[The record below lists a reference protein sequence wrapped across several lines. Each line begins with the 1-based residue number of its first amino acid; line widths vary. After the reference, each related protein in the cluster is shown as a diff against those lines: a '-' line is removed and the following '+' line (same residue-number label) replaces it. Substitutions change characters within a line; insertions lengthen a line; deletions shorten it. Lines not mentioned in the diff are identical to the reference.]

1 MTHNIKIKKTN
12 TLKFAE
18 LILLVLVWVVLIAAP
33 VFFNGN
39 KSLEWQDFLNP
50 METIIPLFF
59 IFLINR
65 FILVPKL
72 LFNKRRLSYLI
83 SVAGLIAV
91 FSLGSLFFSS
101 KLVDGKPQYEINNQL
116 QPPPPH
122 LDPAGNR
129 FPPPMEPLRGRP
141 MPPFANLLIFSFL
154 LIGFD
159 TGLRVSFRLA
169 ETEKAKAK
177 LEKENVGTQL
187 AFLRNQVSPHF
198 FMNTLNN
205 IHSLIDFDSEEAKES
220 IIRLSKLM
228 RHLLYESEIEKIPI
242 QKEIDFIK
250 NYVDLMKLRFSDRV
264 KINLNIPE
272 QLPDKKIPPLL
283 FTSYLENAFKHGI
296 SYQHTSFV
304 NITFFVESDNLSFEV
319 RNSNMSSEKDEEASG
334 IGIENSRKRLDLIYG
349 ENYVLKIEDKKDEHT
364 VSLTIPL

>member
-1 MTHNIKIKKTN
+1 
-12 TLKFAE
+12 
-18 LILLVLVWVVLIAAP
+18 LI
-33 VFFNGN
+33 
-39 KSLEWQDFLNP
+39 
-50 METIIPLFF
+50 
-59 IFLINR
+59 R
-65 FILVPKL
+65 
-72 LFNKRRLSYLI
+72 KRQ
-83 SVAGLIAV
+83 
-91 FSLGSLFFSS
+91 
-101 KLVDGKPQYEINNQL
+101 KNQL
-116 QPPPPH
+116 SVYQSSCV
-122 LDPAGNR
+122 
-129 FPPPMEPLRGRP
+129 
-141 MPPFANLLIFSFL
+141 I
-154 LIGFD
+154 
-159 TGLRVSFRLA
+159 
-169 ETEKAKAK
+169 
-177 LEKENVGTQL
+177 
-187 AFLRNQVSPHF
+187 
-198 FMNTLNN
+198 
-205 IHSLIDFDSEEAKES
+205 
-220 IIRLSKLM
+220 
-228 RHLLYESEIEKIPI
+228 LLYESEIEKIPI

>member
-1 MTHNIKIKKTN
+1 MISNIKIKKIS

-18 LILLVLVWVVLIAAP
+18 IILLLLVWIVLIAAP
-33 VFFNGN
+33 VLFNGN
-39 KSLEWQDFLNP
+39 KSLDWQDFLNP

-65 FILVPKL
+65 FILVPQL
-72 LFNKRRLSYLI
+72 LFNKRRFFYLI
-83 SVAGLIAV
+83 SVVGLIAV
-91 FSLGSLFFSS
+91 FTFGSFFFYA
-101 KLVDGKPQYEINNQL
+101 KLVDNRPPHEINNQL
-116 QPPPPH
+116 LPPPP
-122 LDPAGNR
+122 PNQAGNR
-129 FPPPMEPLRGRP
+129 FLPPMEQPRRP
-141 MPPFANLLIFSFL
+141 IPPFANLLIFSFL

-169 ETEKAKAK
+169 ETENAKAK

-205 IHSLIDFDSEEAKES
+205 IHSLIDFDAEEAKES

-228 RHLLYESEIEKIPI
+228 RHLLYDSEIEKIPI
-242 QKEIDFIK
+242 RKEFDFIE
-250 NYVDLMKLRFSDRV
+250 NYVDLMKLRFSDKV
-264 KINLNIPE
+264 KITL
-272 QLPDKKIPPLL
+272 QLPTQLSDKTIPPLL

-296 SYQHTSFV
+296 SYQHPSFINIIFAITS
-304 NITFFVESDNLSFEV
+304 NELTFEV
-319 RNSNMSSEKDEEASG
+319 RNSNTTTEKNEEQSG

-349 ENYVLKIEDKKDEHT
+349 DSYLLKIEDKKDEYT
-364 VSLTIPL
+364 VNLTIPL